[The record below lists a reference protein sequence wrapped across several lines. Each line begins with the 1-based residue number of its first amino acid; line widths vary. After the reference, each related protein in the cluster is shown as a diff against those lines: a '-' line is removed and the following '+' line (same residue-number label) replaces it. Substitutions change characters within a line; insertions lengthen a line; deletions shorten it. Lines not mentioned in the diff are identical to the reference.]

1 MSAII
6 YALDGQ
12 ESETGDS
19 YHWPDLGC
27 HVEGCRD
34 HQGRASPRDE
44 AHHAMDS
51 RTDSSSALVRSPS
64 RVGKARALRIAER

>member
-1 MSAII
+1 MRLVGD
-6 YALDGQ
+6 ALNGQ
-12 ESETGDS
+12 ESETGDG
-19 YHWPDLGC
+19 YYWPDLGC

-34 HQGRASPRDE
+34 HEGRASPRNK

-64 RVGKARALRIAER
+64 RSGNASPLRIAVR